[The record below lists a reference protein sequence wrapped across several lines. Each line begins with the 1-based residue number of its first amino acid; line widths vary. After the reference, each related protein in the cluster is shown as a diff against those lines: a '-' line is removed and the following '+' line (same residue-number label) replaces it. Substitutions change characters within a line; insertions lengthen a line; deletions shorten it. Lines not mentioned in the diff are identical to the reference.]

1 LESSALV
8 KRYVA
13 EPVSSLVAAA
23 LARDPRVVTSLLTRL
38 EVRAALAAAHRDGR
52 LADLAATVVRLGR
65 DWTLVL
71 AVAVDVTM
79 LDDAALLTEKHALRA
94 ADALQLASALF
105 AAAGEPSRLPF
116 GSFGERLNRAAAAE
130 GFPVLF

>member
-8 KRYVA
+8 KRYVR
-13 EPVSSLVAAA
+13 EPASPLVAAA
-23 LARDPRVVTSLLTRL
+23 LLRDPRVVTSLFTRL
-38 EVRAALAAAHRDGR
+38 EVRAALAAAHRAGR
-52 LADLAATVVRLGR
+52 LADLAAAVGRLGQ

-71 AVAVDVTM
+71 AVSVDVAL
-79 LDDAALLTEKHALRA
+79 LDDAALLAEKYALRA

-105 AAAGEPSRLPF
+105 AAAGAPSHLPF
-116 GSFGERLNRAAAAE
+116 GAFDERLNRAAAAE